1 MSAKRSSIPVLLP
14 CDASDGYGQSYTKLR
29 CSPVVPDPICL
40 DIGGLAS
47 NKQLGSMDPALLDPS
62 GLCHTLSPPSPA
74 VYSSILTS
82 LDAAF
87 ALSSEAFT
95 RMHRRPWLPSTY
107 NHRQP
112 VARIMTLYFTL
123 VFVLLVTE
131 MAIFVG
137 LIVPLPFTVKR
148 KLFTF
153 ISESPIVA
161 KLQYGMK
168 ITFIFILI
176 LFIDSVNRV
185 YRVQIELTGFDSAN
199 AGHAIGTE
207 RMEVQA
213 RKFYSQRNMYLCGFT
228 LFLSLILN
236 RTYTMILDILRLEDK
251 VKMYEGDKRAG
262 GKDSAKLAA
271 AGDIGEIGRLK
282 NELKAREN
290 DIAAL
295 KKQSEGL
302 SREYNKLGDE
312 FTQKDATPKKDR

>member
-1 MSAKRSSIPVLLP
+1 
-14 CDASDGYGQSYTKLR
+14 
-29 CSPVVPDPICL
+29 
-40 DIGGLAS
+40 
-47 NKQLGSMDPALLDPS
+47 
-62 GLCHTLSPPSPA
+62 
-74 VYSSILTS
+74 
-82 LDAAF
+82 
-87 ALSSEAFT
+87 
-95 RMHRRPWLPSTY
+95 
-107 NHRQP
+107 
-112 VARIMTLYFTL
+112 MTLYFTL

-199 AGHAIGTE
+199 AGHRHAIGTE

-236 RTYTMILDILRLEDK
+236 RTYTMILEILRLEDK

-282 NELKAREN
+282 KELKDREN
-290 DIAAL
+290 DIEAL

-302 SREYNKLGDE
+302 SREYTKLGDE
-312 FTQKDATPKKDR
+312 ISAQNKDNTPKKDR